1 MLYKKSFIKKWLI
14 RCIHLP
20 PFMLLLHV
28 WYPII
33 FSWHLSIS
41 VLHTWPFISYCLLSC
56 FCLIILSSVFLSP
69 HVSFCSC
76 SAAPH
81 RYLSPPASLL
91 LFHSTCLSSVL
102 SSFATIHAF
111 SWPVPVFFSLSPFL
125 ILCSAT
131 HLSIYLLLPPFL
143 LLLLAS
149 KMRLLCRFRYL
160 ESEGSHHRLTIPRSS
175 MYFVFTI

>member
-20 PFMLLLHV
+20 PFMLHV

-33 FSWHLSIS
+33 FSWHLSFS
-41 VLHTWPFISYCLLSC
+41 VLHTCPFISYCLLSC

-111 SWPVPVFFSLSPFL
+111 SWPVPVFFFSFTFYDSVQCYTPVHLSP
-125 ILCSAT
+125 
-131 HLSIYLLLPPFL
+131 
-143 LLLLAS
+143 LAS
-149 KMRLLCRFRYL
+149 FLAPALGVQDEVALPLQVPGIR
-160 ESEGSHHRLTIPRSS
+160 G
-175 MYFVFTI
+175 FTS

>member
-28 WYPII
+28 WYLII
-33 FSWHLSIS
+33 FSLHLSIS
-41 VLHTWPFISYCLLSC
+41 VLHTCPFISYCLLSC

-81 RYLSPPASLL
+81 KYLSPPASLL
-91 LFHSTCLSSVL
+91 LFHSTYLSQLSVQCFIFICHHSCFFL
-102 SSFATIHAF
+102 TCTCF
-111 SWPVPVFFSLSPFL
+111 FFSFTFYDSVQCYTPVHLSP
-125 ILCSAT
+125 
-131 HLSIYLLLPPFL
+131 
-143 LLLLAS
+143 LAS
-149 KMRLLCRFRYL
+149 FLAPALGVQDEVALPLQVPGIR
-160 ESEGSHHRLTIPRSS
+160 G
-175 MYFVFTI
+175 FTS

>member
-33 FSWHLSIS
+33 FSWHLSFS
-41 VLHTWPFISYCLLSC
+41 VLHTCPFISYCLLSC

-81 RYLSPPASLL
+81 KYLSPPASLL

-111 SWPVPVFFSLSPFL
+111 SWPVTVFFLIHLLWFCAVLHTCPFISSCLLSCSCSWRPRWG
-125 ILCSAT
+125 CSA
-131 HLSIYLLLPPFL
+131 
-143 LLLLAS
+143 AS
-149 KMRLLCRFRYL
+149 GTWNQRV
-160 ESEGSHHRLTIPRSS
+160 HI
-175 MYFVFTI
+175 ID